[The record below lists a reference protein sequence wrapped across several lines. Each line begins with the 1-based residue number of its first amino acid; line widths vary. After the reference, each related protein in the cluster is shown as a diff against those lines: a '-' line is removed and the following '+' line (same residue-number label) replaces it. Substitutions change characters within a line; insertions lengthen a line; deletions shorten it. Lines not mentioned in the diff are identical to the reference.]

1 MSSSGDGAKPAQSGL
16 VDMGDI
22 GFYNSNNPDVLV
34 TFTIADLANYPGSF
48 SEIVLN
54 VTWAQLQ
61 SAAGGSLDTAF
72 IDDAIS
78 AINAYNA
85 ANGTHVGIKLRVWG
99 GYVAPDWAKNID
111 GPPITITG
119 QHTVDQNFTLQT
131 IGRFWTADYIAAWTS
146 LQNQLAA
153 TYDNNPVIRGISN
166 TGGACATGEPFG
178 PLKGDALLAPPPSTA
193 TVNQVAELQAGGY
206 TNAAQQLT
214 LRAAIADYAQWSTTP
229 LDYTMNLFHLYD
241 TVGKSSSDPN
251 FTLAVLQQAQNST
264 RLVQAG
270 NHALNNPLPTSDSFV
285 YAQLAAYATLD
296 PAMAPASYQTASPK
310 NLGSFGNWPNA
321 VAQGVAADAGDI
333 ELWDG
338 PGSTGFLGLP
348 PSQVQAL
355 AATLAAANPPVPT
368 APPDHGSPLAFIP

>member
-1 MSSSGDGAKPAQSGL
+1 MSTSGEGDKAPQSGL

-22 GFYNSNNPDVLV
+22 GFYNGNSPI

-61 SAAGGSLDTAF
+61 SAAGGPLDTTF
-72 IDDAIS
+72 IDNAIS

-85 ANGTHVGIKLRVWG
+85 ANGTNVGIKLRVWG
-99 GYVAPDWAKNID
+99 GFVAPDWAKNID

-119 QHTVDQNFTLQT
+119 QHSVDPIFTPQT

-153 TYDNNPVIRGISN
+153 AYDNNPVIRGISQ
-166 TGGACATGEPFG
+166 TAGASATDEPFI

-214 LRAAIADYAQWSTTP
+214 LRAAIADYSQWSTTP
-229 LDYTMNLFHLYD
+229 LDYTMNLASGTEGRVQGGSREEIAGGGRSRALKRRAEIMWGSAGRD
-241 TVGKSSSDPN
+241 ECSGDRGDQ
-251 FTLAVLQQAQNST
+251 LQCCG
-264 RLVQAG
+264 RG
-270 NHALNNPLPTSDSFV
+270 
-285 YAQLAAYATLD
+285 
-296 PAMAPASYQTASPK
+296 
-310 NLGSFGNWPNA
+310 
-321 VAQGVAADAGDI
+321 
-333 ELWDG
+333 
-338 PGSTGFLGLP
+338 
-348 PSQVQAL
+348 
-355 AATLAAANPPVPT
+355 
-368 APPDHGSPLAFIP
+368 

>member
-1 MSSSGDGAKPAQSGL
+1 MSSSGDGGEAAQSGL
-16 VDMGDI
+16 
-22 GFYNSNNPDVLV
+22 
-34 TFTIADLANYPGSF
+34 
-48 SEIVLN
+48 
-54 VTWAQLQ
+54 
-61 SAAGGSLDTAF
+61 LDTAF
-72 IDDAIS
+72 IDNAIS
-78 AINAYNA
+78 AINAYNV
-85 ANGTHVGIKLRVWG
+85 ANGTNVGIKLRVWG

-119 QHTVDQNFTLQT
+119 QHTVDQNFTPQT

-153 TYDNNPVIRGISN
+153 TYDNNPVIRGISQ
-166 TGGACATGEPFG
+166 TAGASATHEPFI
-178 PLKGDALLAPPPSTA
+178 PLKGDATVSAGSSV

-241 TVGKSSSDPN
+241 AVFGKTVGDAN

-355 AATLAAANPPVPT
+355 AATLAAGNPPVT
-368 APPDHGSPLAFIP
+368 TGAPDDGSALGFIAPAFASGAAGTVAFSGVDDRAR